1 MFFGEYE
8 RTVDYKGRLTI
19 PAHLVGTEED
29 VDWTR
34 VMVIKADPPC
44 LYLYDLQ
51 TWKAVLNEA
60 YASMDDDELRLFMH
74 RSLSD
79 AQLSE
84 LDNLKRL
91 TIPAQLLEHAG
102 IEKRTVIVGMGNRLE
117 VWAPAVWHTYLDT
130 MEDVQIPSIS
140 DLSRA
145 RIREVS

>member
-19 PAHLVGTEED
+19 PAHLLNAGESA
-29 VDWTR
+29 DWTR
-34 VMVIKADPPC
+34 VMIVKADPPC
-44 LYLYDLQ
+44 LYLYDLE

-60 YASMDDDELRLFMH
+60 YRGMDDDELRLFMH
-74 RSLSD
+74 RALSD

-84 LDNLKRL
+84 LDNLKRI
-91 TIPAQLLEHAG
+91 TIPSQLLEHAG
-102 IEKRTVIVGMGNRLE
+102 IEKRSVIVGMGNRLE
-117 VWAPAVWHTYLDT
+117 IWDPGVWHGYLET
-130 MEDVQIPSIS
+130 MAEVEIPSIS